1 MPAPRH
7 FALAAALLIATS
19 PAIAEKKLQVKM
31 PHPAILGEG
40 LAGARVILGEVTGRC
55 AKEFGDLLRQDLLA
69 HNIPLIDQA
78 EPGSTAV
85 ITISVD
91 ISQCEAQPLGA
102 MLGSGIPA
110 PHISRTEG
118 HFLATVH
125 VRDFASGDELV
136 AQPLRADVTKENQ
149 AQTTQPE
156 YPAPSDLIALER
168 LQALGQ
174 TRHLYEA
181 WADNQEISF
190 MDDKDCSLRQEF
202 DLFKAGDYK
211 ALIPAAKANAESCH
225 GNPKTVAAA
234 WYDLGIADMVVQNYD
249 GALAAFGK
257 TGKLRDSH
265 IVTDAMAECQTNKT
279 LAAALARHIVAWVK
293 TRKPPEPGKEM
304 QTGILF
310 TNDLVIRLVQGDVA
324 SDEILKMIASQPNR
338 FALADDDLL
347 KLKQAGVP
355 DTIIA
360 AMQGRKP

>member
-1 MPAPRH
+1 MTISRR
-7 FALAAALLIATS
+7 FALIVALLIAAS

-40 LAGARVILGEVTGRC
+40 LAGAQVILGEVTGRC
-55 AKEFGDLLRQDLLA
+55 SKEFGDLLRQDLLA
-69 HNIPLIDQA
+69 HNIQLVDHA
-78 EPGSTAV
+78 DPGATAV
-85 ITISVD
+85 IAISVD
-91 ISQCEAQPLGA
+91 ISRCEAQPLGA

-125 VRDFASGDELV
+125 VRDFATGDELV
-136 AQPLRADVTKENQ
+136 AQTLRADPAKENQ

-181 WADNQEISF
+181 WSDNEEVTF
-190 MDDKDCSLRQEF
+190 MDDKDCNLRQEF
-202 DLFKAGDYK
+202 DLFKAGNYK
-211 ALIPAAKANAESCH
+211 LLAPAAKANAESCQ
-225 GNPKTVAAA
+225 GNPKSVAAA

-265 IVTDAMAECQTNKT
+265 MVTDAVAECQTNKT
-279 LAAALARHIVAWVK
+279 LAAALAKHIVAWLK
-293 TRKPPEPGKEM
+293 TQKPAEPGKEM

-324 SDEILKMIASQPNR
+324 EDEIVKMIASQPNR

-355 DTIIA
+355 DPIIT
-360 AMQGRKP
+360 AMQGKK